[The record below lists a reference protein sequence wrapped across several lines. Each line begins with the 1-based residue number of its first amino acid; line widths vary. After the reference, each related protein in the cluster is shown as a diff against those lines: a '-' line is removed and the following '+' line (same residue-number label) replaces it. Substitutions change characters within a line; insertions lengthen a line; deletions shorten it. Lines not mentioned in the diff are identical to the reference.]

1 MSATLAPPT
10 PDAPPVAPKRQVILE
25 AAGRLFMAHGYGA
38 VSMDAV
44 AREAGV
50 SKATLY
56 AHFTGKDALFAEMVG
71 GTCCLLQDEA
81 EQATH
86 HHELPLREALEVL
99 GARWLRFMLSPRV
112 LAIYRIVVAEG
123 VRFPDLARAFHA
135 AGPERLKSWL
145 TAWTAE
151 EIRRGRLRADADP
164 ALAGAQFTALLR
176 GELFL
181 RATLALDPMPPDE
194 AEVIA
199 AAAAAAETFLR
210 AYGA

>member
-1 MSATLAPPT
+1 MPAALAPPIT
-10 PDAPPVAPKRQVILE
+10 APPVAPKRQAVLE
-25 AAGRLFMAHGYGA
+25 AAGRLFMAQGYGA

-56 AHFTGKDALFAEMVG
+56 AHFSSKDALFAEMVG
-71 GTCCLLQDEA
+71 STCGLLQDEA
-81 EQATH
+81 ESATH
-86 HHELPLREALEVL
+86 HHGLPLREALCLL

-112 LAIYRIVVAEG
+112 VAIYRVVVAEG

-135 AGPERLKSWL
+135 AGPERLKAWL
-145 TAWTAE
+145 TAWAAE
-151 EIRRGRLRADADP
+151 ELRRGNLRADADP
-164 ALAGAQFTALLR
+164 ALAAAQFMALLR

-181 RATLALDPMPPDE
+181 RATLALDPAPADE
-194 AEVIA
+194 AEVLA
-199 AAAAAAETFLR
+199 AAEAAAETFLR